1 MPSSILKGISFKE
14 NARGVVNNV
23 SSVYGGKFL
32 SSLKTATFLSFVVQM
47 TLTKCNNGMK
57 SNTNFK
63 SNRVKRMALN
73 APILLIDDNQDRI
86 QQVEIVFQF
95 MGYDVKTIGSD
106 NYADYLHEINR
117 VCSIF
122 IGEGIRRQ
130 FMILNEIVEMA
141 RIPVIFLTDSDE
153 EILVEHV
160 HEKLF
165 HVLPTP
171 LQHSNLIPLLA
182 KLPVNRSP
190 VVTFDAPKFV
200 LNEAQ
205 NADALSLV
213 AARLKG
219 NSAAMVE
226 IRKMI
231 SQVAESDATV
241 LILGESGTGKEVV
254 ANALHD
260 ASLRRDKPF
269 VPINCGAI
277 PAELLESELFGHEK
291 GAFTGALTARQGRF
305 EMAEGGTL
313 FLDEIG
319 DMPLAMQVKLLR
331 VLQERNFERVG
342 GNKTIFCDV
351 RVIAA
356 THRHLENEI
365 KNNRFREDL
374 FYRLNVFPIEMP
386 PLKERTED
394 IPVLIEELITRM
406 VSANRGFVKLT
417 PNALATLMHYEWQGN
432 VRELANLIERLAILH
447 PKGLVDVDDLPAK
460 FKQFRVEAKIDFTM
474 PDLPEDTED
483 KIKVRQEIVENMTA
497 MTQTTPDEMHALM
510 SHHEY
515 VPETTAVQL
524 PEEGIDLK
532 EYLNTMELEL
542 IRQALEECNGV
553 VAHAAK
559 RLNMR
564 RTTLVEKLR
573 KFDLGR

>member
-1 MPSSILKGISFKE
+1 
-14 NARGVVNNV
+14 
-23 SSVYGGKFL
+23 
-32 SSLKTATFLSFVVQM
+32 
-47 TLTKCNNGMK
+47 
-57 SNTNFK
+57 
-63 SNRVKRMALN
+63 MALQP
-73 APILLIDDNQDRI
+73 PILLIDDNQTRI
-86 QQVEIVFQF
+86 QEVEIIFQF
-95 MGYDVKTIGSD
+95 MGYEVKTIGSD

-122 IGEGIRRQ
+122 IGEGIRKQ

-141 RIPVIFLTDSDE
+141 RIPVIFITDGSE
-153 EILVEHV
+153 EVPVEKV

-171 LQHSNLIPLLA
+171 LQHAQVSPLLA
-182 KLPVNRSP
+182 KLAINHSSSSP
-190 VVTFDAPKFV
+190 TPC
-200 LNEAQ
+200 EAQ
-205 NADALSLV
+205 KIVLSTVENSNTLSLI
-213 AARLKG
+213 ASRLKG
-219 NSAAMVE
+219 NSAAMVQ

-231 SQVAESDATV
+231 AQVAESDATV

-291 GAFTGALTARQGRF
+291 GAFTGALSARQGRF
-305 EMAEGGTL
+305 ELAEGGTL

-319 DMPLAMQVKLLR
+319 DMPLPMQVKLLR
-331 VLQERNFERVG
+331 VLQERTFERVG
-342 GNKTIFCDV
+342 GNKTIHCDV

-356 THRHLENEI
+356 THRQLENEI

-374 FYRLNVFPIEMP
+374 FYRLNVFPIELP
-386 PLKERTED
+386 PLKERADD
-394 IPVLIEELITRM
+394 IPILVEELITRM
-406 VSANRGFVKLT
+406 AQANRGFVKLT
-417 PNALATLMHYEWQGN
+417 PHALATLMHYEWQGN
-432 VRELANLIERLAILH
+432 VRELANLIERLAIIY
-447 PKGLVDVDDLPAK
+447 PRGLVDVHDLPEK
-460 FKQFRVEAKIDFTM
+460 FKQHRTEEKIDFTL
-474 PDLPEDTED
+474 PDVPENKHDE
-483 KIKVRQEIVENMTA
+483 IKVRQEIVENVTQ

-515 VPETTAVQL
+515 VPETSVQL

-532 EYLNTMELEL
+532 EYLNTMEFEL

-573 KFDLGR
+573 KFDLAR